1 MTVAPWRPSE
11 GLKWRRAG
19 RRAGWLV
26 ALGALLALAMMPRQS
41 RAQDLQR
48 AVRFQISAV
57 GDSTFT
63 FQVGKASWVR
73 TGAHGIAIDPRR
85 RDALVAKFEVLRVD
99 RGAATA
105 LITGETMRVT
115 LDHFAVLEEPKT
127 PWFAQRPFW
136 LGAALGALVGVGF
149 GSR

>member
-1 MTVAPWRPSE
+1 MGSGGASGAVR
-11 GLKWRRAG
+11 
-19 RRAGWLV
+19 
-26 ALGALLALAMMPRQS
+26 LGALLFLFAGLLGATGRTA
-41 RAQDLQR
+41 RGQDLQR

-57 GDSTFT
+57 GDTTFT
-63 FQVGKASWVR
+63 FEVGKAGWVR
-73 TGAHGIAIDPRR
+73 AGAHGIAVDPRR

-99 RGAATA
+99 RGTATA
-105 LITGETMRVT
+105 LITGETMRLT

-136 LGAALGALVGVGF
+136 LGAVLGALVGVGF